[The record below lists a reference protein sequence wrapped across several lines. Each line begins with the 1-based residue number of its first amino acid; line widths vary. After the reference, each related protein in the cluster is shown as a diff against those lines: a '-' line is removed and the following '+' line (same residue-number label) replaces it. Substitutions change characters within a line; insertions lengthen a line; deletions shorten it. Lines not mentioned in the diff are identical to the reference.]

1 MELNQY
7 PSAIA
12 TAAQTVNNLD
22 FDIARAR
29 RQIAKFENRADV
41 EVAANQDLKNDAA
54 RKAERFQI
62 LENNADYQKLL
73 DDLAELTH
81 QKATAMAELE
91 KVRNGFSA
99 AKIEARA
106 AIAQQIAA
114 LECAEFI
121 GL

>member
-1 MELNQY
+1 MNLNQY
-7 PSAIA
+7 PQAIA

-22 FDIARAR
+22 FDIVRAR

>member
-22 FDIARAR
+22 FDISRAR
-29 RQIAKFENRADV
+29 RQIAKFENRADA
-41 EVAANQDLKNDAA
+41 EVATNQDLRNDAA

-81 QKATAMAELE
+81 QKATAMSELE
-91 KVRNGFSA
+91 KARNGFSA

-121 GL
+121 GI